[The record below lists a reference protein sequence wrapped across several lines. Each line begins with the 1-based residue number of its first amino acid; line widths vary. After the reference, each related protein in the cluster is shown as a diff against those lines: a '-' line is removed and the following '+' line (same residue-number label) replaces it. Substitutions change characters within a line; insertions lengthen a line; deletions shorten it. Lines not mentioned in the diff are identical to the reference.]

1 MTWESFF
8 LGCFAFGFVL
18 SLIAFLAGSTH
29 LHLGHGGHMGGHI
42 DGHLGHGGH
51 IGAHGHGGHGGSV
64 SGVSKFNFGTI
75 SAFMTWF
82 GGAGYILSTWGG
94 LGLLLVLLLS
104 GVVGLAG
111 GSLIF
116 LFAAKVL
123 APGDRP
129 LDPEDYRMVGALG
142 KVSSPVLP
150 SGTGEMIMVQQG
162 RRAGVPI
169 RSETG
174 HPIPAGKEVVVTRYE
189 NGIAYVQEWDEL
201 TALENELKAP
211 EN

>member
-1 MTWESFF
+1 VTWESIF

-29 LHLGHGGHMGGHI
+29 LHLHLHHGPHAGHVHGGGN
-42 DGHLGHGGH
+42 
-51 IGAHGHGGHGGSV
+51 

-75 SAFMTWF
+75 AAFLTWF

-94 LGLLLVLLLS
+94 IGLLLVLLLS
-104 GVVGLAG
+104 GVIGVAG

-129 LDPEDYRMVGALG
+129 LDPADYRVIGALG
-142 KVSSPVLP
+142 KVSSTVLP
-150 SGTGEMIMVQQG
+150 SGTGEMIFVQQG
-162 RRAGVPI
+162 RRTGVPV
-169 RSETG
+169 RSENG
-174 HPIPAGKEVVVTRYE
+174 ALIPAGKEVVVTRYE
-189 NGIAYVQEWDEL
+189 DGIAYVREWDEL
-201 TALENELKAP
+201 TALEA

>member
-1 MTWESFF
+1 VSWESLF

-18 SLIAFLAGSTH
+18 SLIAFLAGSSH
-29 LHLGHGGHMGGHI
+29 LHLGHGGHMGH
-42 DGHLGHGGH
+42 GH
-51 IGAHGHGGHGGSV
+51 IGHGHAGHGDHG

-75 SAFMTWF
+75 SAFLTWF
-82 GGAGYILSTWGG
+82 GGAGYILTTWGG
-94 LGLLLVLLLS
+94 LGLLLVLILS
-104 GVVGLAG
+104 GAVGLVG

-129 LDPEDYRMVGALG
+129 LDPEDYRMIGALG

-150 SGTGEMIMVQQG
+150 SGTGEMIFVQQG

-169 RSETG
+169 RSEIG
-174 HPIPAGKEVVVTRYE
+174 EPIPAGKEVVVTRYE
-189 NGIAYVQEWDEL
+189 DGIAYVREWDEL
-201 TALENELKAP
+201 TALN
-211 EN
+211 